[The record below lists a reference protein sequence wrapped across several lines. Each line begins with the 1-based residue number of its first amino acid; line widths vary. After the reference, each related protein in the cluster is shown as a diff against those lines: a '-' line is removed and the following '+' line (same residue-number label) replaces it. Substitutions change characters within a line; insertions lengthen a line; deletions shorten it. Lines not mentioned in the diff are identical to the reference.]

1 MPARERSEQEV
12 SGVRILMVGGTG
24 PSGIP
29 IVRALVEHGH
39 DVTILHRGTHERA
52 ETPAAVAHVHA
63 DPYDDDHMI
72 GALTTTTYD
81 VVIAMYGRLRRI
93 AELTAGRTGQFVS
106 VGGVPAYQGWMN
118 PFLGEPAG

>member
-39 DVTILHRGTHERA
+39 DVTILHRGTHERP
-52 ETPAAVAHVHA
+52 ETPAAVAHIHA
-63 DPYDDDHMI
+63 HPFDQDSFTD
-72 GALTTTTYD
+72 ALAAATWDTI
-81 VVIAMYGRLRRI
+81 VAMYGRLRMVAQATKHRSPD
-93 AELTAGRTGQFVS
+93 FVS
-106 VGGVPAYQGWMN
+106 PGRVTTYH
-118 PFLGEPAG
+118 